1 MNWGEKNVIVTGGA
15 GFLGSYLCEILKD
28 KGCESIFVPR
38 SFEYDLRFEC
48 DIVKMFSNGKTI
60 DYLFNLAAN
69 VGGIGYNKNHPY
81 YLFYDNIK
89 LGTELIHQSI
99 FNGVKKFIQIGTVCA
114 YPKWCNVPFSE
125 KTIWDGYPEET
136 NAPYGLAKKMLLV
149 QLQAARKE
157 LGFNGIYIL
166 PTNLYGPGD
175 EFNPSKSHVI
185 PALIRKSLEAKEKRS
200 AIEVWGTGKASRDF
214 LYVEDAARGIV
225 LAAEKYERGEP
236 INLGSG
242 KEVKIATLL
251 YLISEIIDYRAKIK
265 WDNSKPDGQLR
276 RLLDIRDTKQ
286 ILDWQPEISLKEGLE
301 KTIEWY
307 KKSMPRMEK
316 ALA

>member
-1 MNWGEKNVIVTGGA
+1 MVDWKSKNVIVTGGA
-15 GFLGSYLCEILKD
+15 GFLGSYLCKVLKD
-28 KGCESIFVPR
+28 RGCESIFVPR
-38 SFEYDLRFEC
+38 SFEYDLRFER
-48 DIVKMFSNGKTI
+48 DIDKMFSNGETI

-99 FNGVKKFIQIGTVCA
+99 FNGVKKFVQIGTVCA

-125 KTIWDGYPEET
+125 KSLWDGYPEET

-149 QLQAARKE
+149 QLQAARNE
-157 LGFNGIYIL
+157 FGFNGIYIL

-185 PALIRKSLEAKEKRS
+185 PALIRKSLEAKEKGS
-200 AIEVWGTGKASRDF
+200 GIEVWGSGEASRDF
-214 LYVEDAARGIV
+214 LYVEDAAIGIV
-225 LAAEKYERGEP
+225 KAAEKYERGEP

-265 WDNSKPDGQLR
+265 WDISKPDGQPR

-286 ILDWQPEISLKEGLE
+286 ILDWQPEISLSQGL
-301 KTIEWY
+301 KQTIEWY
-307 KKSMPRMEK
+307 KMKERVI
-316 ALA
+316 A